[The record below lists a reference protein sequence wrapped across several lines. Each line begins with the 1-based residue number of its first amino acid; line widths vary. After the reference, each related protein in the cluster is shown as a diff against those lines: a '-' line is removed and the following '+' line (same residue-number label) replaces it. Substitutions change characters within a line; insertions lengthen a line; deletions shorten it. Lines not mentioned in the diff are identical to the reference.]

1 MMMVVVAGFR
11 EAKVAGVMVA
21 AGVVAE
27 VEGEEEVK
35 DKEGMQESVHGK
47 RRVNQVVGITIARGD
62 MTGKWQEAE
71 DHRHE
76 WVQENIVS

>member
-1 MMMVVVAGFR
+1 MAGFR
-11 EAKVAGVMVA
+11 EAKVAEAAAA

-35 DKEGMQESVHGK
+35 DREEMQESGRGK
-47 RRVNQVVGITIARGD
+47 RKVNQVVGTTIARGD

-71 DHRHE
+71 DHRRE
-76 WVQENIVS
+76 WVQENIDS